1 MNELSHELEKEILRK
16 NTILNSYCKD
26 HYTNKEKVHDLELEL
41 DELLYRYYK
50 LLRYKMT
57 KNDPLFPYFY
67 PTKQKK
73 NYIPPK

>member
-1 MNELSHELEKEILRK
+1 MNEFSHELEKEILKK

-26 HYTNKEKVHDLELEL
+26 YYTNREKVHDLELEL

-57 KNDPLFPYFY
+57 ENDPLLPYFY
-67 PTKQKK
+67 PMKQKK
-73 NYIPPK
+73 NCLPPK